1 MKKLL
6 KVLSNSEFQV
16 IAVGLTFMVQ
26 ESDSMKL
33 KDKPTLGNKITYQD
47 EVIVDLIGG
56 ITNAITEKID
66 DMPFTE
72 GMIVLSGIIHGL
84 LDYREEFI
92 KENGSFENE
101 WDIKRYN
108 YLIRLMNDKFG
119 FDMQEI

>member
-1 MKKLL
+1 
-6 KVLSNSEFQV
+6 
-16 IAVGLTFMVQ
+16 
-26 ESDSMKL
+26 MKL

-47 EVIVDLIGG
+47 EVMVDLIGG
-56 ITNAITEKID
+56 ITSAITEKID

-84 LDYREEFI
+84 LDCREDFI

>member
-1 MKKLL
+1 
-6 KVLSNSEFQV
+6 
-16 IAVGLTFMVQ
+16 
-26 ESDSMKL
+26 MKL

-108 YLIRLMNDKFG
+108 YLVRLMNDKFG
-119 FDMQEI
+119 FAMQEI

>member
-1 MKKLL
+1 
-6 KVLSNSEFQV
+6 
-16 IAVGLTFMVQ
+16 
-26 ESDSMKL
+26 MKL
-33 KDKPTLGNKITYQD
+33 KDKPTLGNKITHQD

-56 ITNAITEKID
+56 IANAITEKID

-72 GMIVLSGIIHGL
+72 GMIVLSGIILGL

-108 YLIRLMNDKFG
+108 YLVRLMNDKFG